1 MGHILD
7 TVLLCEED
15 DEERFREIIDDMIK
29 NKEVKKLRVN
39 LFSFFHSHFLTI
51 KNYRISTFVVSTW

>member
-29 NKEVKKLRVN
+29 NKEVKKLKVN
-39 LFSFFHSHFLTI
+39 LFSLFHSKSLFH
-51 KNYRISTFVVSTW
+51 